1 MSIWHFIIELD
12 FQVCA
17 FFSPSEVGGQHLMGE
32 SYMCC
37 DILLNLRYSNLTV
50 GKRTKY
56 SGEDK
61 LPGFHDKRLSGMLAE
76 HFNLY
81 LSL

>member
-1 MSIWHFIIELD
+1 
-12 FQVCA
+12 
-17 FFSPSEVGGQHLMGE
+17 MGE
-32 SYMCC
+32 SYMYR
-37 DILLNLRYSNLTV
+37 DILLNRIYSNLTV